1 MRLAFGEPLAALAAL
16 AGIVP
21 ITVALF
27 RIGTARRVR
36 RELRLPEPAWF
47 TRLARPAALACLFVL
62 LGLAAARPSLRIE
75 HSRTA
80 RTDVQVMLALDSS
93 RSMLAASAADQ
104 PARWQRA
111 QAFARRL
118 RAAIPSVPMGLSSLT
133 NRLLPYL
140 FPTSDRGAFD
150 LVLDQSYG
158 IQRPPP
164 ALTLDRWVTVFDPLS
179 EAGLRG
185 FFSPTVHKRL
195 LVVLSDA
202 EAHAFDAQGLRRRL
216 NRSNTTP
223 VVVRFWRPGE
233 RIFRTNSRSY
243 RATQPNAL
251 TALRRAGWPAFS
263 ETQLGA
269 AVRTIRATVGS
280 GPLVEVGYR
289 REDLKLAPFLA
300 LAAFVP
306 LLVLVLPG
314 GYVPSWRAIRSPQTK
329 SGGNDRAAPPL
340 VT

>member
-1 MRLAFGEPLAALAAL
+1 
-16 AGIVP
+16 
-21 ITVALF
+21 
-27 RIGTARRVR
+27 
-36 RELRLPEPAWF
+36 
-47 TRLARPAALACLFVL
+47 
-62 LGLAAARPSLRIE
+62 
-75 HSRTA
+75 
-80 RTDVQVMLALDSS
+80 
-93 RSMLAASAADQ
+93 
-104 PARWQRA
+104 
-111 QAFARRL
+111 
-118 RAAIPSVPMGLSSLT
+118 MGLSSLT

-140 FPTSDRGAFD
+140 FPTSDPRAFD

-179 EAGLRG
+179 EVGLRG
-185 FFSPTVHKRL
+185 FFSPTVHKRV

-223 VVVRFWRPGE
+223 ILVRFWRPGE
-233 RIFRTNSRSY
+233 RIFRSNSRSY

-251 TALRRAGWPAFS
+251 AALRRAGWPAFS

-314 GYVPSWRAIRSPQTK
+314 GYVPAWRAIRSP
-329 SGGNDRAAPPL
+329 PL
-340 VT
+340 GS